1 MSVRAETVLPLIR
14 NRGEA
19 ETLLSVGILG
29 QQLDACVRVLITELE
44 HERLIGALCDAS
56 LQSRNAF
63 DVAIGP
69 LLRQALNAAKMR
81 APLQMDLLSKL
92 IEQLSRLEVTIRQYG
107 IQNLTLAQ
115 ELQGHTSV
123 AEQKKLLATMELELC
138 TKICSVVDL
147 SADSAADK
155 LGIDDEISGLATKP
169 RKEVGIEEINGGTHE
184 NSQN

>member
-29 QQLDACVRVLITELE
+29 QQLDACVRVLVTELE

-69 LLRQALNAAKMR
+69 LLRQALYAAKMR
-81 APLQMDLLSKL
+81 APLQLDLLSKL
-92 IEQLSRLEVTIRQYG
+92 IEQLCRLEVTIRQYG

-138 TKICSVVDL
+138 TKICSVV
-147 SADSAADK
+147 SFSIDSAAEKMDM
-155 LGIDDEISGLATKP
+155 DEISGLASKR
-169 RKEVGIEEINGGTHE
+169 RKEVGVEEEINGGHE